1 MANGK
6 NMTARKNGSVALFGD
21 DLSKGFENMTQE
33 DLALPFVRILGQLSP
48 QVTQGDAKFIES
60 AKPGMIY
67 NTVTND
73 LFDGKNG
80 IKVIP
85 CYYKKD
91 YPEWNDRG
99 EGPGAPAAVH
109 RPGSPVIKTGKR
121 EGSKIRL
128 PNGNY
133 LEETASYYVMVET
146 KTGAYTPALITM
158 KSTQLNVS
166 KKWNSM
172 MKTIQIPDGKGG
184 FAIPPMHGVVYNL
197 TSTLQKNDKGSWYG
211 WVVIQDRVLEQ
222 KDKSLYLSAKDFKGN
237 VSKGNVQ
244 TKADVEEK
252 SSMATPY

>member
-6 NMTARKNGSVALFGD
+6 NITARKNGSVALFGD
-21 DLSKGFENMTQE
+21 DLSKGFENMTQD

-48 QVTQGDAKFIES
+48 QVTQGDAKFIEG
-60 AKPGMIY
+60 ARPGMIY

-73 LFDGKNG
+73 LFDGKKG

-85 CYYKKD
+85 CYYKRD
-91 YPEWNDRG
+91 YPEWSDRG
-99 EGPGAPAAVH
+99 DGPGAPVAVH
-109 RPGSPVIKTGKR
+109 LPGSPIIKTGKR
-121 EGSKIRL
+121 DGSKIRL

-133 LEETASYYVMVET
+133 LEETASFYVMVET
-146 KTGAYTPALITM
+146 KTGAYAPALITM

-172 MKTIQIPDGKGG
+172 MKFIQMPDGKGG
-184 FAIPPMHGVVYNL
+184 FAVPPMHGVVYNL
-197 TSTLQKNDKGSWYG
+197 TSTLQKNDKGSWFG
-211 WVVIQDRVLEQ
+211 WVVTQDRILEQ
-222 KDKSLYLSAKDFKGN
+222 KDKSLYISAKDFRGN

-252 SSMATPY
+252 SSTATPY

>member
-1 MANGK
+1 MANNIMAK
-6 NMTARKNGSVALFGD
+6 KDGSVALFGD
-21 DLSKGFENMTQE
+21 DLSKGFENMTQD

-48 QVTQGDAKFIES
+48 QVTQGDAKFIED

-73 LFDGKNG
+73 LFDGKKG

-85 CYYKKD
+85 CYYKRN
-91 YPEWNDRG
+91 YPEWSDRG
-99 EGPGAPAAVH
+99 DGPGAPVAIH
-109 RPGSPVIKTGKR
+109 LPGSPIITTGKR

-128 PNGNY
+128 PYGNY

-172 MKTIQIPDGKGG
+172 MKFIQIPDGKGG

-211 WVVIQDRVLEQ
+211 WVVTMDRILEQ
-222 KDKSLYLSAKDFKGN
+222 KDKALYLSAKDFKGN

-252 SSMATPY
+252 SNTATPY

>member
-1 MANGK
+1 MANEIK
-6 NMTARKNGSVALFGD
+6 AKTNGSVALFGD
-21 DLSKGFENMTQE
+21 DLSKGFENMTQD

-48 QVTQGDAKFIES
+48 QVTQGDAKFIEG
-60 AKPGMIY
+60 ARPGMIY

-73 LFDGKNG
+73 LFDGKKG

-85 CYYKKD
+85 CYYKRD
-91 YPEWNDRG
+91 YPEWSDRG
-99 EGPGAPAAVH
+99 DGPGAPVAVH
-109 RPGSPVIKTGKR
+109 LPGSPIIKTGKR
-121 EGSKIRL
+121 DGSKIRL

-133 LEETASYYVMVET
+133 LEETASFYVMVET
-146 KTGAYTPALITM
+146 KTGAYAPALITM

-172 MKTIQIPDGKGG
+172 MKFIQMPDGKGG

-197 TSTLQKNDKGSWYG
+197 TSTLQKNDKGSWFG
-211 WVVIQDRVLEQ
+211 WVVTQDRILEQ
-222 KDKSLYLSAKDFKGN
+222 KDKSLYISAKDFRGN

-252 SSMATPY
+252 SSTATPY